1 MRSAASAG
9 EIMKLHWSPK
19 SPFVRKVMIFAH
31 ETALADRI
39 TLVRSVAFMT
49 KPNATLMRD
58 NPLNK
63 IPTLVLETGHA
74 LFDSAVICE
83 YLDGL
88 HTGRRL
94 FPESGPERWQ
104 ALRRQALGDGLLDVL
119 ILWRNERERDPIKQL
134 PPLLDA
140 LALKTRCAL
149 TLLEEEAAEL
159 DAAPF
164 GIGHIAIGCALGY
177 IDFRFA
183 NLAWRDTHPR
193 LAGWQERFGQRAPAR
208 LTLPAD
214 DP

>member
-1 MRSAASAG
+1 M
-9 EIMKLHWSPK
+9 MKLHWSPK

-39 TLVRSVAFMT
+39 TLVRSVAYMT

-63 IPTLVLETGHA
+63 IPTLILDTGEA

-83 YLDGL
+83 YLDSL

-94 FPESGPERWQ
+94 FPESGTKRWHALRWQ
-104 ALRRQALGDGLLDVL
+104 ALGNGLLDVL
-119 ILWRNERERDPIKQL
+119 ILWRNERERNSQQQL

-140 LALKTRCAL
+140 LELKARSALR
-149 TLLEEEAAEL
+149 LLEDEAQEF
-159 DAAPF
+159 DTVPF

-183 NLAWRDTHPR
+183 NLVWRDTHSR
-193 LAGWQERFGQRAPAR
+193 LAEWQERFERRPSAQA
-208 LTLPAD
+208 TLPAN